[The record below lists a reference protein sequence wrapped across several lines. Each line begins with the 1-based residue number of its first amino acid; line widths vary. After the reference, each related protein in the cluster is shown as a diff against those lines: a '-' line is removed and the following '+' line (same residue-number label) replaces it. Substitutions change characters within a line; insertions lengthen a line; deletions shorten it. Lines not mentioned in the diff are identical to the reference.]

1 MSPEL
6 GDKGRVLA
14 DALGG
19 ETTAEGVARIRAEL
33 DLDVGLD
40 EIIATE
46 GEREP
51 IVEAA
56 MKSGNVPYSPRR
68 PSVDDVRA
76 IVAAMREPVGA
87 ARPVVEV

>member
-1 MSPEL
+1 M
-6 GDKGRVLA
+6 LA
-14 DALGG
+14 DVLGSA
-19 ETTAEGVARIRAEL
+19 TAAEGVARIRAEL

-46 GEREP
+46 EEREA

-76 IVAAMREPVGA
+76 VVAAMRKPVGA
-87 ARPVVEV
+87 ARPVLET